1 MNNSTKLAKIMA
13 SVFSVPEEVITD
25 KTSIDNLSQWDSV
38 KHLNLVLCIEDEFH
52 ISLSEEQIL
61 EMLSF
66 ELVKII
72 LSEHGVNFND

>member
-13 SVFSVPEEVITD
+13 SVFSVPEEEITD
-25 KTSIDNLSQWDSV
+25 KTSMDNLSQWDSV
-38 KHLNLVLCIEDEFH
+38 KHLNLVLCIEDEFR

-61 EMLSF
+61 EMLSV

-72 LSEHGVNFND
+72 LSEHGVNFDD